1 MRSKGICNHYHDT
14 SPILVITPTAY
25 IYIYIYLV
33 NEGFDCCSVHVP
45 STEYYISAT
54 CDKKDGKRDLY
65 VAATRISPGSP
76 INGTLKLNRELFLND
91 LIRCLF
97 LPT

>member
-1 MRSKGICNHYHDT
+1 MKDLIVVLYMYLQQSTI
-14 SPILVITPTAY
+14 SVPLVI
-25 IYIYIYLV
+25 
-33 NEGFDCCSVHVP
+33 
-45 STEYYISAT
+45 
-54 CDKKDGKRDLY
+54 KKTDGKRDLY